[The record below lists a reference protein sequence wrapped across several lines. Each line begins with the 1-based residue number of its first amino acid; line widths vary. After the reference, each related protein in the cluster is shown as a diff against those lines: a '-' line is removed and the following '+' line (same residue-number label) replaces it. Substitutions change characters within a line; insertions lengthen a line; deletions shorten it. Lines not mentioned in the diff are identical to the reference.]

1 LPHGTGRLENTD
13 GSVYNGP
20 LRQGVPHGFGTL
32 CAGRGKDAAACMQIE
47 FEQGLAT
54 GEGTLVADG
63 QRYALD
69 CGTQRQQQQGENND
83 EEVEAEEE
91 EGQQQGGG
99 GSDCF
104 LRPRDGSEDGNVS
117 PSLRFANLV
126 ELRDSVLPAALLDG
140 LVASISDRE
149 L

>member
-1 LPHGTGRLENTD
+1 M
-13 GSVYNGP
+13 YNGP

-32 CAGRGKDAAACMQIE
+32 CVGGGKDAAACMQIE

-63 QRYALD
+63 HRYALA
-69 CGTQRQQQQGENND
+69 CGTQQQQQHENNNN
-83 EEVEAEEE
+83 EEEAAEE

-99 GSDCF
+99 SDCF
-104 LRPRDGSEDGNVS
+104 LRPHDGNKNNV
-117 PSLRFANLV
+117 PPALRFANLL

>member
-1 LPHGTGRLENTD
+1 
-13 GSVYNGP
+13 
-20 LRQGVPHGFGTL
+20 
-32 CAGRGKDAAACMQIE
+32 MQIE

-104 LRPRDGSEDGNVS
+104 LRPRDGSEAGNV
-117 PSLRFANLV
+117 PTSLRFANLV

-140 LVASISDRE
+140 LVASVSDRE